1 MAGNGVE
8 RKRQK
13 SPALSQRPITS
24 RETGSL
30 TTGYLVGLI
39 ANCDLPL
46 GKPADLG
53 GQVGLEKTTIT
64 IS

>member
-13 SPALSQRPITS
+13 GPALFQRPITS

-30 TTGYLVGLI
+30 TTCYLVGLVAGI
-39 ANCDLPL
+39 DLPL
-46 GKPADLG
+46 GKPADPG
-53 GQVGLEKTTIT
+53 GQVGLEKTAIT
-64 IS
+64 I